1 MPIGPGN
8 LTTVTFAVS
17 GYAMIVTSIDSWT
30 QSRDSI
36 ETTTMAT
43 ANDRTF
49 QEDDLV
55 DVGEMTVSGFFVG
68 SLDPI
73 LGTVNETITV
83 DWAGDSTTNKW
94 AATGFMVNSEN
105 GAAIGEM
112 MTGSYTVKFTGAM
125 TVS

>member
-1 MPIGPGN
+1 MAIGPGN
-8 LTTVTFAVS
+8 LTTITFATS
-17 GYAMIVTSIDSWT
+17 AYAMIITSIDSWT

-73 LGTVNETITV
+73 LGTANETITV

-94 AATGFMVNSEN
+94 SATRLSL
-105 GAAIGEM
+105 A
-112 MTGSYTVKFTGAM
+112 TR
-125 TVS
+125 